1 MTLKFSRINNGTEW
15 LLFILS
21 PLLAFP
27 YLVAGVFKGRSGNLL
42 LISLVMAFV
51 GFLFPPFAD
60 LYRHTQQY
68 LGFVE
73 HNHDALYFVG
83 MQRDF
88 IMYTMSNL
96 FARWGV
102 PFEYV
107 RFIFVLVS
115 YQVSFFLYRRL
126 LDLKGY
132 ADDSTESKWLFWIF
146 FLSVPF
152 IWIVNGL
159 RMATACYVA
168 VLGWYHFYYRRYVLG
183 VFLYLV
189 ALALHFGAMMF
200 VPLFLAVFLPAIPF
214 SRQSIII
221 ASAVILALG
230 GILLKM
236 LPPGLIEDMNME
248 KTVNYYMVN
257 SQKNFTDTLSVNG
270 FIAQWLERAMLVY
283 IYLRLVLDRNG
294 MDTKDMTI
302 VTLCFFAWI
311 LTYPFMILHQ
321 KLSLFIIPL
330 ILFLY
335 LKNTCELRLVKHVAL
350 CCLISFLAYAYGYR
364 GPLLHTPL
372 YKLLIS
378 PAYVMATADTRAT
391 FKDSKVSY

>member
-1 MTLKFSRINNGTEW
+1 MTFKFSRINNGTEW

-27 YLVAGVFKGRSGNLL
+27 YLVAGVFKGRNGNLL
-42 LISLVMAFV
+42 LLSLVMAFV
-51 GFLFPPFAD
+51 GFIFPPFAD

-68 LGFVE
+68 LRFAV
-73 HNHDALYFVG
+73 HNPDALFLMG
-83 MQRDF
+83 GHMDF
-88 IMYTMSNL
+88 IMYTMSSL
-96 FARWGV
+96 FAKWGV

-107 RFIFVLVS
+107 RFVFVLVS

-132 ADDSTESKWLFWIF
+132 ADDSTESKWLFWVF

-168 VLGWYHFYYRRYVLG
+168 ALGWYHFYCRRHALG
-183 VFLYLV
+183 IFLYMV
-189 ALALHFGAMMF
+189 ALGLHFGAMMF
-200 VPLFLAVFLPAIPF
+200 APLFLTVFLPPLSF
-214 SRQSIII
+214 SRRNILI
-221 ASAVILALG
+221 ASVAILALG
-230 GILLKM
+230 GILLRM
-236 LPPGLIEDMNME
+236 LPPGLIEDLNME
-248 KTVNYYMVN
+248 KSVSYYMVN
-257 SQKNFTDTLSVNG
+257 SQKNFTDTQSFNG
-270 FIAQWLERAMLVY
+270 FVAQWLERAMLVY

-294 MDTKDMTI
+294 MDGKDMTI
-302 VTLCFFAWI
+302 VTICFFAWL

-335 LKNTCELRLVKHVAL
+335 LKNTDELRLMKHVAV
-350 CCLISFLAYAYGYR
+350 CCLVSFLAYAYGYR
-364 GPLLHTPL
+364 APLSHMPL

-378 PAYVMATADTRAT
+378 PAYVMATADTKAT